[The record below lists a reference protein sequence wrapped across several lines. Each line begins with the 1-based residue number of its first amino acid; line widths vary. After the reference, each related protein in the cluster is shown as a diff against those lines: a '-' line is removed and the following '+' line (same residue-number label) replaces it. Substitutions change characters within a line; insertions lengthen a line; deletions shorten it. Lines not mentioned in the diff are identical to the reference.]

1 MNSQSQASLRNANN
15 TKGVRT
21 DNPINYARYSPMNI
35 CSKATSITSVS
46 QHTVGFLIAASFLK
60 PLPLSTWNETITDGL
75 SLMDISLKNW
85 LKSYLGF
92 QGALLGTLTPNQDS
106 IGEFMHLSTRE
117 NRVFIADVQANE
129 NFANY
134 GITRTSIYACW
145 QAPPFKPHQGL
156 AIACLMETAAECTR

>member
-1 MNSQSQASLRNANN
+1 
-15 TKGVRT
+15 
-21 DNPINYARYSPMNI
+21 MNI

-46 QHTVGFLIAASFLK
+46 QHTVCFLIAASFLA

-106 IGEFMHLSTRE
+106 IGEFILIDKRKQSLH
-117 NRVFIADVQANE
+117 
-129 NFANY
+129 
-134 GITRTSIYACW
+134 C
-145 QAPPFKPHQGL
+145 
-156 AIACLMETAAECTR
+156 